1 MAQAQHTY
9 RTMLQDLLPR
19 GAAWPRD
26 PDATLTRL
34 LDGLAAAFVSVDERG
49 DDLLRESDPRMTYEL
64 LPDWERAFGLPDPCL
79 DLSNTLQER
88 RQDLLERVTGIGG
101 QSIGYFLAVAA
112 GIGYADVTI
121 TEFRPFVCGVSRCGD
136 RLNGP
141 PEIRLLWVMRVPGPR
156 VTRFRTGASQ
166 IGDRLGEIDRA
177 TDLECLIRRLAPAHT
192 DLLFSYEG
200 S

>member
-1 MAQAQHTY
+1 MATKQTDYLA
-9 RTMLQDLLPR
+9 MLQDLLPR

-26 PDATLTRL
+26 PDATLTKL
-34 LDGLAAAFVSVDERG
+34 LDALATGFVAVDRRG
-49 DDLLRESDPRMTYEL
+49 DDLLRESDPRETYEL
-64 LPDWERAFGLPDPCL
+64 LEDWERAFGLPDPCL

-101 QSIGYFLAVAA
+101 QSVAYFLAVAA
-112 GIGYADVTI
+112 SIGYDDVTI

-141 PEIRLLWVMRVPGPR
+141 HEIRYLWVMRVPGPR

-192 DLLFSYEG
+192 NLLFSYEG